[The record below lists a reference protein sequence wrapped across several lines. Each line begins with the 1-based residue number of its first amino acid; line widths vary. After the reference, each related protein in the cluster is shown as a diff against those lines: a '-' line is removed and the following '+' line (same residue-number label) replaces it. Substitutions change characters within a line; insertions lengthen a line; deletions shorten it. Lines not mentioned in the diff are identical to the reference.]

1 MEQNV
6 EEAKKLRGKKTL
18 YQKSSSHAHNITA
31 KMRLTG
37 QIPAEYCKHI
47 YR

>member
-6 EEAKKLRGKKTL
+6 EEAKKLRGKKTF
-18 YQKSSSHAHNITA
+18 YKRTSSHAHNITA
-31 KMRLTG
+31 KTRLTG
-37 QIPAEYCKHI
+37 RIPAEYCKHI